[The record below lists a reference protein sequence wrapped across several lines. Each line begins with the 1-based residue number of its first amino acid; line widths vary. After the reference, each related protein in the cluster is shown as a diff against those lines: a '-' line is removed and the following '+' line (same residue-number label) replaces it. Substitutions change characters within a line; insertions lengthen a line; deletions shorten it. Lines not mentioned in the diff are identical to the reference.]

1 MADDRT
7 KIGPADSSR
16 INVNEDYEV
25 AYWTEALGVTKG
37 KLNEAVE
44 AVGTSASAV
53 RKYLGKE

>member
-25 AYWTEALGVTKG
+25 AYWTEVLGVTKG

-53 RKYLGKE
+53 RKYLGKG